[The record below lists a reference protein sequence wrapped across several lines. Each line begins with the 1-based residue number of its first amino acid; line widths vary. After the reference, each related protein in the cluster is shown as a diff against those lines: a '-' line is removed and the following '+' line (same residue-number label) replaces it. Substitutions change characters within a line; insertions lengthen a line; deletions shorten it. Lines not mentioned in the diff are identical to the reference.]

1 MEKAF
6 KAIIIYAKKIIPR
19 PHGLV
24 ELYSEVKNILHVNP
38 SIESNLPGL
47 SAYYTQS
54 RYPNA
59 SLRRPSIEIWGKL
72 NEA

>member
-1 MEKAF
+1 MEKTF

-47 SAYYTQS
+47 SA
-54 RYPNA
+54 
-59 SLRRPSIEIWGKL
+59 
-72 NEA
+72 